1 MAKDLLFELGVEEM
15 PSAYMPKALD
25 DLSQLAR
32 KKFDEARLHF
42 SDLKV
47 YGTPRRLT
55 LYISSLEE
63 NQQAALIETRGPKK
77 AIAYD
82 KKGRPTK
89 AALGFAR
96 GQGVKPE
103 DLIIKEVDGVE
114 YIFASKEES
123 TRPSTEILGDLLQDL
138 VYSLV
143 FPKSMRWAYYNTRFA
158 RPIRWILALFGEQV
172 VELQIENIKSGRITF
187 GHRFLGQGP
196 LEVKKASEYFQ
207 ALSENYV
214 VLDQD
219 ERRALIWQQ
228 VQDTAQAHGGSAL
241 ENSELLEEV
250 TYLVEYP
257 QAFFG
262 QFSDSYLEVPPEVLT
277 TSMIEHQRY
286 FPVYEQGGQLMAGFI
301 GVRNGTDYCLD
312 LVRAGNE
319 RVIKARLEDAL
330 FFWKEDTKK
339 PLEDMVPRLAEVLF
353 HERLGSIMD
362 KVERLSVLASY
373 LGQKLALSSENRI
386 ARAAYLC
393 KGDLVSSMVYE
404 FPELQGIMG
413 RYYAHKS
420 GEEAE
425 VSQAIFEHYLPRFA
439 GDQLPQTHTGI
450 VLSLSEKIDNLIG
463 CYAIGIKPSGSQDPY
478 ALRRQALGIV
488 NIIIDHELNLDL
500 GQVLA
505 QAYTGFQGIEPEQD
519 MEVTVSEVLDFIGQ
533 RLRGVL
539 LEKGLAYDVIDAVL
553 SIDKS
558 NINDIY
564 QRVVALQQ
572 FKNEAE
578 FADLM
583 VVFNRSHN
591 LSKKWHSN
599 QVQIEN
605 LVDPSELKLLERV
618 RLLQS
623 ELGAYIKT
631 ASYDQALHS
640 LASLRPAVDEFFNA
654 VMVMV
659 EEEALKNNRLSLL
672 KSIADLSRLIADFS
686 KIVG

>member
-1 MAKDLLFELGVEEM
+1 
-15 PSAYMPKALD
+15 
-25 DLSQLAR
+25 
-32 KKFDEARLHF
+32 
-42 SDLKV
+42 
-47 YGTPRRLT
+47 
-55 LYISSLEE
+55 
-63 NQQAALIETRGPKK
+63 
-77 AIAYD
+77 
-82 KKGRPTK
+82 
-89 AALGFAR
+89 
-96 GQGVKPE
+96 
-103 DLIIKEVDGVE
+103 
-114 YIFASKEES
+114 
-123 TRPSTEILGDLLQDL
+123 
-138 VYSLV
+138 
-143 FPKSMRWAYYNTRFA
+143 
-158 RPIRWILALFGEQV
+158 
-172 VELQIENIKSGRITF
+172 
-187 GHRFLGQGP
+187 
-196 LEVKKASEYFQ
+196 
-207 ALSENYV
+207 
-214 VLDQD
+214 
-219 ERRALIWQQ
+219 
-228 VQDTAQAHGGSAL
+228 
-241 ENSELLEEV
+241 
-250 TYLVEYP
+250 
-257 QAFFG
+257 
-262 QFSDSYLEVPPEVLT
+262 
-277 TSMIEHQRY
+277 
-286 FPVYEQGGQLMAGFI
+286 
-301 GVRNGTDYCLD
+301 
-312 LVRAGNE
+312 
-319 RVIKARLEDAL
+319 
-330 FFWKEDTKK
+330 
-339 PLEDMVPRLAEVLF
+339 
-353 HERLGSIMD
+353 
-362 KVERLSVLASY
+362 
-373 LGQKLALSSENRI
+373 
-386 ARAAYLC
+386 
-393 KGDLVSSMVYE
+393 MVYE

>member
-672 KSIADLSRLIADFS
+672 KSIADLSR
-686 KIVG
+686 